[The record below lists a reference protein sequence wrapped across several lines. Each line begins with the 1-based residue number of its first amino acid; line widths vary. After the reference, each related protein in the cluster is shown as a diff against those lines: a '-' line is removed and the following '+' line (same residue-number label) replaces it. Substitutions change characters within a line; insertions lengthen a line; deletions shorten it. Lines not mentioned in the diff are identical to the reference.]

1 MMPSTFPR
9 SPKLEKTSIVSVVRT
24 TRHRT
29 LRELYLRRA
38 TLENLIQ
45 SLEVYDRTLKMVDR
59 KLASLS

>member
-1 MMPSTFPR
+1 MMPSTLPR
-9 SPKLEKTSIVSVVRT
+9 SPKLQKPSIVSVVRS

-45 SLEVYDRTLKMVDR
+45 SLEVYDRTLKMVDQ
-59 KLASLS
+59 KLVPLS